1 MNRFNVLAFTHSN
14 LGLDEIGR
22 LHLELG
28 QVVPCMNRLKNH
40 LGLNEIMYLSTCNR
54 VEFVFVTDNEVNDVF
69 IGSFLQSFNS
79 TWDQDV
85 VERYVRKSKSWNG
98 INAVN
103 HLIEVASS
111 VDSMVLGEREIITQ
125 VRMAYDFSKEHQLSG
140 DMIRVVIRQT
150 IETAKKVYTETSIA
164 TKPVSVVS
172 LAFYKLKEKNIP
184 RDARIIVVGSGATNT
199 NMCRFLIKEG
209 YHNFTIYNRTV
220 ENAEELGRF
229 TGGAVRPLSQL
240 AHHQEGF
247 DILVSCTASSEPVI
261 TPAVFKKLTGDEKEK
276 KVVVDLAI
284 PADVDPGVLQ
294 TAQVEYIGVSL
305 LKTIADVNLHE
316 RRKEL
321 IRVRQIIYES
331 VEAFKE
337 IFRMRQVELKMRAIP
352 ERVKEIRSIAVN
364 EVFSRELSQL
374 DPGSKEVLEKILN
387 YMEKKYIG
395 VPMLIAKELF
405 AKTEEN
411 QV

>member
-22 LHLELG
+22 LHLEAD
-28 QVVPCMNRLKNH
+28 QVVPCMNRLKDQ
-40 LGLNEIMYLSTCNR
+40 LAISEIMYLSTCNR
-54 VEFVFVTDNEVNDVF
+54 VEFVFVTDNEVDDVF
-69 IGSFLQSFNS
+69 IGSFLRSFNPGLDNDLV
-79 TWDQDV
+79 T
-85 VERYVRKSKSWNG
+85 RYVSRSKSWNG

-125 VRMAYDFSKEHQLSG
+125 VRTAYDFSKAHQLSG
-140 DMIRVVIRQT
+140 DMIRVVVRQT

-172 LAFYKLKEKNIP
+172 LAFHNLEEKNLS
-184 RDARIIVVGSGATNT
+184 RDARIIVVGSGTTNT
-199 NMCRFLIKEG
+199 NMCRFLKKEG
-209 YHNFTIYNRTV
+209 YRNFTIYNRTV
-220 ENAEELGRF
+220 ENALELGRF
-229 TGGAVRPLSQL
+229 TGGVVKPLSAL
-240 AHHQEGF
+240 ADHTEGF
-247 DILVSCTASSEPVI
+247 DILVTCTAAAEAVI
-261 TPAVFKKLTGDEKEK
+261 TPAVFRKLAGDEQDK
-276 KVVVDLAI
+276 KVVVDLAV
-284 PADVDPGVLQ
+284 PADVDPKVQNLP
-294 TAQVEYIGVSL
+294 QVDYIGVGL
-305 LKTIADVNLHE
+305 LKTIADVNLQE

-321 IRVRQIIYES
+321 IRVRQIIYEA

-352 ERVKEIRSIAVN
+352 ERVKEIRSTAVN

-374 DPGSKEVLEKILN
+374 DAGSKEVLEKILN

-405 AKTEEN
+405 SRTEEN